1 MVKRSI
7 YQIMLANTVIHNL
20 FNQQIN
26 YPINIAYN
34 ILKLKKELDEIEE
47 LMLERWNILFGKNYN
62 VEKFTEDEIILYNT
76 TLETLVDIDIY
87 GLTVNDLTN
96 NSTVHLSLSDLENII
111 LFLTT

>member
-1 MVKRSI
+1 M
-7 YQIMLANTVIHNL
+7 
-20 FNQQIN
+20 
-26 YPINIAYN
+26 
-34 ILKLKKELDEIEE
+34 KLKKELDEIEE
-47 LMLERWNILFGKNYN
+47 LMLERWNILFGKDYN